1 MQFGGANFVFL
12 PHINFQH
19 YFIMERITLLSKKTT
34 KTSGQIRLRFRLRD
48 GRAIDLSHK
57 SEIQAD
63 LKELSKFN
71 DDGTVRPGTKVFNNE
86 LRKQI
91 ANEIDAMKRAYSNMK
106 QEGYDLTSEVLEKMV
121 FQELHPKQAERA
133 KQATLLERLETY
145 VSTSYENGLFGDS
158 RLKHYKILLQE
169 LQRFLTINGKTMITP
184 NDFTANDVMSF
195 RLFLFDEYK
204 YAANKKY
211 KKIYSDLSERSKPKE
226 KRSLNTVATE
236 MKQLNAFFSS
246 LEDADEINKSPFRKL
261 GKANKQ
267 LAVKEQYDEPVILRK
282 EELLKIME
290 TDVPETLKATKD
302 AFLLQ
307 CNFGQRISDFKKMTM
322 ANIAVNEDGI
332 PYIRYLAD
340 KTKKQ
345 KHSDFVAP
353 IMRYGLEIIKRTQ
366 FNMPILKYV
375 SGQCGYNVK
384 IKNLLKHCGIDRPC
398 SVYDEEKGENIYL
411 PLYELASSKLC
422 RTTCN
427 DLVRLQSTDDNASG
441 LHANGSKAIDRY
453 ISNWL
458 RDVFPRWCS
467 AFNQPVYKVDK
478 ELNVIE

>member
-1 MQFGGANFVFL
+1 
-12 PHINFQH
+12 
-19 YFIMERITLLSKKTT
+19 MEKIEIHSRTT
-34 KTSGQIRLRFRLRD
+34 KKQGSIRLRFRLND
-48 GRAIDLSHK
+48 GRSVQLYHK

-63 LKELSKFN
+63 LKDLTKFEK
-71 DDGTVRPGTKVFNNE
+71 DGS
-86 LRKQI
+86 LRAGIKIYNANLLKQI
-91 ANEIDAMKRAYSNMK
+91 AAEIDAMKRAYNTMK
-106 QEGYDLTSEVLEKMV
+106 ADGYDLTSDAFESLV
-121 FQELHPKQAERA
+121 FQELHPKQAQRA
-133 KQATLLERLETY
+133 KERTLIERLETY
-145 VSTSYENGLFGDS
+145 IDTSYKNGLFGNS

-169 LQRFLTINGKTMITP
+169 LQRFLTINGKTVITP

-204 YAANKKY
+204 YVGKY
-211 KKIYSDLSERSKPKE
+211 KKIYNDLSERSKPKE

-332 PYIRYLAD
+332 PYIHYLAD

-345 KHSDFVAP
+345 KHSEFVAP
-353 IMRYGLEIIKRTQ
+353 IMLYGLEIIKRTR

-384 IKNLLKHCGIDRPC
+384 IKNLLKHCEIDRLC
-398 SVYDEEKGENIYL
+398 SVYDEKKGENIYL

-441 LHANGSKAIDRY
+441 LHANGSKAVDRY

-467 AFNQPVYKVDK
+467 AFNQPVYKVDS
-478 ELNVIE
+478 ELNIID

>member
-1 MQFGGANFVFL
+1 
-12 PHINFQH
+12 
-19 YFIMERITLLSKKTT
+19 MEKIEIHSRTT
-34 KTSGQIRLRFRLRD
+34 KKQGSIRLRFRLND
-48 GRAIDLSHK
+48 GRSVQLYHK

-63 LKELSKFN
+63 LKDLTKFEK
-71 DDGTVRPGTKVFNNE
+71 DGS
-86 LRKQI
+86 LRAGIKIYNANLLKQI
-91 ANEIDAMKRAYSNMK
+91 AAEIDAMKRAYNTMK
-106 QEGYDLTSEVLEKMV
+106 ADGYDLTSEVFESLV
-121 FQELHPKQAERA
+121 LQELHPKQAQRA
-133 KQATLLERLETY
+133 KERTLIERLETY
-145 VSTSYENGLFGDS
+145 IDTSYKNGLFGNS

-169 LQRFLTINGKTMITP
+169 ISRFLTISGKSTVTP

-204 YAANKKY
+204 YVGKY

-332 PYIRYLAD
+332 PYIHYLAD

-345 KHSDFVAP
+345 KHSEFVAP
-353 IMRYGLEIIKRTQ
+353 IMLYGLEIIKRTR

-384 IKNLLKHCGIDRPC
+384 IKNLLKHCEIDRLC
-398 SVYDEEKGENIYL
+398 SIYDEEKGENTYL

-441 LHANGSKAIDRY
+441 LHANGSKAVDRY

-467 AFNQPVYKVDK
+467 AFNQPVYKVDS
-478 ELNVIE
+478 ELNIID

>member
-1 MQFGGANFVFL
+1 
-12 PHINFQH
+12 
-19 YFIMERITLLSKKTT
+19 MEKIEIHSRTT
-34 KTSGQIRLRFRLRD
+34 KKQGSIRLRFRLND
-48 GRAIDLSHK
+48 GRSVQLYHK

-63 LKELSKFN
+63 LKDLTKFEK
-71 DDGTVRPGTKVFNNE
+71 DGS
-86 LRKQI
+86 LRAGIKIYNANLLKQI
-91 ANEIDAMKRAYSNMK
+91 AAEIDAMKRAYNTMK
-106 QEGYDLTSEVLEKMV
+106 ADGYDLTSEVFESLV
-121 FQELHPKQAERA
+121 LQELHPKQAQRA
-133 KQATLLERLETY
+133 KERTLIERLETY
-145 VSTSYENGLFGDS
+145 IDTSYKNGLFGNS

-169 LQRFLTINGKTMITP
+169 ISRFLTISGKSTITP

-204 YAANKKY
+204 YVGKY

-332 PYIRYLAD
+332 PYIHYLAD

-345 KHSDFVAP
+345 KHSEFVAP
-353 IMRYGLEIIKRTQ
+353 IMLYGLEIIKRTR

-384 IKNLLKHCGIDRPC
+384 IKNLLKHCEIDRLC
-398 SVYDEEKGENIYL
+398 SIYDEEKGENTYI

-441 LHANGSKAIDRY
+441 LHANGSKAVDRY

-467 AFNQPVYKVDK
+467 AFNQPVYKVDS
-478 ELNVIE
+478 ELNIID

>member
-1 MQFGGANFVFL
+1 
-12 PHINFQH
+12 
-19 YFIMERITLLSKKTT
+19 MERITLLAKKTT
-34 KTSGQIRLRFRLRD
+34 KTSGLIRLRFRLRD

-71 DDGTVRPGTKVFNNE
+71 DDGTIRPGTKVFNAE
-86 LRKQI
+86 LLKQI
-91 ANEIDAMKRAYSNMK
+91 ANEIDAMKRAYSTMK

-145 VSTSYENGLFGDS
+145 VSTSYANGLFGDS
-158 RLKHYKILLQE
+158 RLKHYRILLQE
-169 LQRFLTINGKTMITP
+169 LQRFMTINGKSSVTP
-184 NDFTANDVMSF
+184 NDFTANDVMNF

-204 YAANKKY
+204 YASNKKY
-211 KKIYSDLSERSKPKE
+211 KKIYDELSERSKPKE

-236 MKQLNAFFSS
+236 MKQLQAFFSS

-261 GKANKQ
+261 GKANRQ

-282 EELLKIME
+282 EELLRIMV
-290 TDVPETLKATKD
+290 TDVPDTLKATKD

-307 CNFGQRISDFKKMTM
+307 CNFGQRIGDFKKMTM
-322 ANIAVNEDGI
+322 ANVAVNEDGI
-332 PYIRYLAD
+332 PYIHYLAD

-345 KHSDFVAP
+345 KHSEFVAP
-353 IMRYGLEIIKRTQ
+353 IMQYGLEIIKRTQ
-366 FNMPILKYV
+366 FNMPVLKYV

-384 IKNLLKHCGIDRPC
+384 IKKLLQHCGIDRQC
-398 SVYDEEKGENIYL
+398 SVFDEAKGENTYQ

-427 DLVRLQSTDDNASG
+427 DLVRLQSTNDNASG
-441 LHANGSKAIDRY
+441 LHANGSKAVDRY

-478 ELNVIE
+478 SLNIIG

>member
-1 MQFGGANFVFL
+1 
-12 PHINFQH
+12 
-19 YFIMERITLLSKKTT
+19 MEKIEIHSRTT
-34 KTSGQIRLRFRLRD
+34 KKQGSIRLRFRLND
-48 GRAIDLSHK
+48 GRSVQLYHK

-63 LKELSKFN
+63 LKDLTKFEK
-71 DDGTVRPGTKVFNNE
+71 DGS
-86 LRKQI
+86 LRAGIKIYNANLLKQI
-91 ANEIDAMKRAYSNMK
+91 AAEIDAMKRAYNTMK
-106 QEGYDLTSEVLEKMV
+106 ADGYDLTSEVFESLV
-121 FQELHPKQAERA
+121 LQELHPKQAQRA
-133 KQATLLERLETY
+133 KERTLIERLETY
-145 VSTSYENGLFGDS
+145 IDTSYKNGLFGNS

-169 LQRFLTINGKTMITP
+169 ISRFLTISGKSTVTP

-204 YAANKKY
+204 YVGKY

-332 PYIRYLAD
+332 PYIHYLAD

-345 KHSDFVAP
+345 KHSEFVAP
-353 IMRYGLEIIKRTQ
+353 IMLYGLEIIKRTR

-384 IKNLLKHCGIDRPC
+384 IKNLLKYCEIDRLC
-398 SVYDEEKGENIYL
+398 SIYDEEKGENTYL

-441 LHANGSKAIDRY
+441 LHANGSKAVDRY

-467 AFNQPVYKVDK
+467 AFNQPIYKVDG
-478 ELNVIE
+478 ELNIID

>member
-195 RLFLFDEYK
+195 RLFLFDEYI

-467 AFNQPVYKVDK
+467 AFNQPIYKVDN

>member
-1 MQFGGANFVFL
+1 
-12 PHINFQH
+12 
-19 YFIMERITLLSKKTT
+19 MEKIEIHSRTT
-34 KTSGQIRLRFRLRD
+34 KKQGSIRLRFRLND
-48 GRAIDLSHK
+48 GRSVQLYHK

-63 LKELSKFN
+63 LKDLTKFEK
-71 DDGTVRPGTKVFNNE
+71 DGS
-86 LRKQI
+86 LRAGIKIYNSNLLKQI
-91 ANEIDAMKRAYSNMK
+91 AAEIDAMKRAYNTMK
-106 QEGYDLTSEVLEKMV
+106 ADGYDLTSEVFESLV
-121 FQELHPKQAERA
+121 LQELHPKQAQRA
-133 KQATLLERLETY
+133 KERTLIERLETY
-145 VSTSYENGLFGDS
+145 IDTSYKNGLFGNS

-169 LQRFLTINGKTMITP
+169 ISRFLTISGKSTVTP

-204 YAANKKY
+204 YVGKY

-332 PYIRYLAD
+332 PYIHYLAD

-345 KHSDFVAP
+345 KHSEFVAP
-353 IMRYGLEIIKRTQ
+353 IMLYGLEIIKRTR

-384 IKNLLKHCGIDRPC
+384 IKNLLKHCEIDRLC
-398 SVYDEEKGENIYL
+398 SIYDEEKGENTYI

-441 LHANGSKAIDRY
+441 LHANGSKAVDRY

-467 AFNQPVYKVDK
+467 AFNQPVYKVDS
-478 ELNVIE
+478 ELNIID

>member
-1 MQFGGANFVFL
+1 
-12 PHINFQH
+12 
-19 YFIMERITLLSKKTT
+19 MEKIEIHSRTT
-34 KTSGQIRLRFRLRD
+34 KKQGSIRLRFRLND
-48 GRAIDLSHK
+48 GRSVQLYHK

-63 LKELSKFN
+63 LKDLTKFEK
-71 DDGTVRPGTKVFNNE
+71 DGS
-86 LRKQI
+86 LRAGIKIYNANLLKQI
-91 ANEIDAMKRAYSNMK
+91 AAEIDAMKRAYNTMK
-106 QEGYDLTSEVLEKMV
+106 ADGYDLTSEVFESLV
-121 FQELHPKQAERA
+121 LQELHPKQAQRA
-133 KQATLLERLETY
+133 KERTLIERLETY
-145 VSTSYENGLFGDS
+145 IDTSYKNGLFGNS

-169 LQRFLTINGKTMITP
+169 ISRFLTISGKSTVTP

-204 YAANKKY
+204 YVGKY

-332 PYIRYLAD
+332 PYIHYLAD

-345 KHSDFVAP
+345 KHSEFVAP
-353 IMRYGLEIIKRTQ
+353 IMLYGLEIIKRTR

-384 IKNLLKHCGIDRPC
+384 IKNLLKHCEIDRLC
-398 SVYDEEKGENIYL
+398 SIYDEEKGENTYI

-422 RTTCN
+422 RTTSN

-441 LHANGSKAIDRY
+441 LHANGSKAVDRY

-467 AFNQPVYKVDK
+467 AFNQPVYKVDS
-478 ELNVIE
+478 ELNIID

>member
-1 MQFGGANFVFL
+1 
-12 PHINFQH
+12 
-19 YFIMERITLLSKKTT
+19 MEKIEIHSRTT
-34 KTSGQIRLRFRLRD
+34 KKQGSIRLRFRLND
-48 GRAIDLSHK
+48 GRSVQLYHK

-63 LKELSKFN
+63 LKDLTKFEK
-71 DDGTVRPGTKVFNNE
+71 DGS
-86 LRKQI
+86 LRAGIKIYNANLLKQI
-91 ANEIDAMKRAYSNMK
+91 AAEIDAMKRAYNTMK
-106 QEGYDLTSEVLEKMV
+106 ADGYDLTSEVFESLV
-121 FQELHPKQAERA
+121 LQELHPKQAQRA
-133 KQATLLERLETY
+133 KERTLIERLETY
-145 VSTSYENGLFGDS
+145 IDTSYKNGLFGNS

-169 LQRFLTINGKTMITP
+169 ISRFLTISGKSTVTP

-204 YAANKKY
+204 YVGKY

-332 PYIRYLAD
+332 PYIHYLAD

-345 KHSDFVAP
+345 KHSEFVAP
-353 IMRYGLEIIKRTQ
+353 IMLYGLEIIKRTR

-384 IKNLLKHCGIDRPC
+384 IKNLLKHCEIDRLC
-398 SVYDEEKGENIYL
+398 SIYDEEKGENTYI

-427 DLVRLQSTDDNASG
+427 DLVRLQSTDGNASG
-441 LHANGSKAIDRY
+441 LHANGSKAVDRY

-467 AFNQPVYKVDK
+467 AFNQPVYKVDS
-478 ELNVIE
+478 ELNIID

>member
-1 MQFGGANFVFL
+1 
-12 PHINFQH
+12 
-19 YFIMERITLLSKKTT
+19 MEKIEIHSRTT
-34 KTSGQIRLRFRLRD
+34 KKQGSIRLRFRLND
-48 GRAIDLSHK
+48 GRSVQLYHK

-63 LKELSKFN
+63 LKDLTKFEK
-71 DDGTVRPGTKVFNNE
+71 DGS
-86 LRKQI
+86 LRAGIKIYNSNLLKQI
-91 ANEIDAMKRAYSNMK
+91 AAEIDAMKRAYNTMK
-106 QEGYDLTSEVLEKMV
+106 ADGYDLTSEVFESLV
-121 FQELHPKQAERA
+121 LQELHPKQAQRA
-133 KQATLLERLETY
+133 KERTLIERLETY
-145 VSTSYENGLFGDS
+145 IDTSYKNGLFGNS

-169 LQRFLTINGKTMITP
+169 ISRFLTISGKSTVTP

-204 YAANKKY
+204 YVGKY

-332 PYIRYLAD
+332 PYIHYLAD

-345 KHSDFVAP
+345 KHSEFVAP
-353 IMRYGLEIIKRTQ
+353 IMLYGLEIIKRTR

-384 IKNLLKHCGIDRPC
+384 IKNLLKHCEIDRLC
-398 SVYDEEKGENIYL
+398 SIYDEEKGENTYI

-427 DLVRLQSTDDNASG
+427 DLVRLQSTDGNASG
-441 LHANGSKAIDRY
+441 LHANGSKAVDRY

-467 AFNQPVYKVDK
+467 AFNQPVYKVDS
-478 ELNVIE
+478 ELNIID

>member
-1 MQFGGANFVFL
+1 MHFGCANFVL
-12 PHINFQH
+12 LHNINFQK
-19 YFIMERITLLSKKTT
+19 MEKIEIHNRTT
-34 KTSGQIRLRFRLRD
+34 KSKGVIRLRFRLND
-48 GRAIDLSHK
+48 GRNVQLYHK

-63 LKELSKFN
+63 LKDIAKFEK
-71 DDGTVRPGTKVFNNE
+71 DGTLRPGIKIYNAE
-86 LRKQI
+86 LFKQI
-91 ANEIDAMKRAYSNMK
+91 ANEIDAMKRAYSTMK
-106 QEGYDLTSEVLEKMV
+106 QEGYDLTSEVFDKMV
-121 FQELHPKQAERA
+121 LQELHPVQAERA
-133 KQATLLERLETY
+133 KQNTLLERLETY
-145 VSTSYENGLFGDS
+145 VSSSYENGLFGNS

-169 LQRFLTINGKTMITP
+169 LQRFLTINGKTVITP

-204 YAANKKY
+204 YVNAKKY
-211 KKIYSDLSERSKPKE
+211 QKIYGELSERSKPKE

-236 MKQLNAFFSS
+236 MKQLQAFFSS

-261 GKANKQ
+261 GKANRQ

-290 TDVPETLKATKD
+290 TDVPDSLKATKD

-353 IMRYGLEIIKRTQ
+353 IMRYGLEIIKRTR

-384 IKNLLKHCGIDRPC
+384 IKNLLKYCGIDRQC
-398 SVYDEEKGENIYL
+398 SVYDEAKGENTYL

-441 LHANGSKAIDRY
+441 LHAKGSKAIDRY

-467 AFNQPVYKVDK
+467 AFNQPIYKVDN
-478 ELNVIE
+478 ELNIIK

>member
-1 MQFGGANFVFL
+1 
-12 PHINFQH
+12 
-19 YFIMERITLLSKKTT
+19 MEKIEIHSRTT
-34 KTSGQIRLRFRLRD
+34 KKQGSIRLRFRLND
-48 GRAIDLSHK
+48 GRSVQLYHK

-63 LKELSKFN
+63 LKDLTKFEK
-71 DDGTVRPGTKVFNNE
+71 DGS
-86 LRKQI
+86 LRAGIKIYNADLLKQI
-91 ANEIDAMKRAYSNMK
+91 AVEIDAMKRAYSTMK
-106 QEGYDLTSEVLEKMV
+106 ADGYDLTSEVFENLV
-121 FQELHPKQAERA
+121 LQELHPKQAQRA
-133 KQATLLERLETY
+133 KERTLIERLETY
-145 VSTSYENGLFGDS
+145 IDTSYKNGLFGNS

-169 LQRFLTINGKTMITP
+169 ISRFLTISGKSTVTP

-204 YAANKKY
+204 YVGKY

-332 PYIRYLAD
+332 PYIHYLAD

-345 KHSDFVAP
+345 KHSEFVAP
-353 IMRYGLEIIKRTQ
+353 IMLYGLEIIKRTR

-384 IKNLLKHCGIDRPC
+384 IKNLLKHCEIDRLC
-398 SVYDEEKGENIYL
+398 SIYDEEKGENTYI

-441 LHANGSKAIDRY
+441 LHANGSKAVDRY

-467 AFNQPVYKVDK
+467 AFNQPVYKVNS
-478 ELNVIE
+478 ELNIID

>member
-1 MQFGGANFVFL
+1 
-12 PHINFQH
+12 
-19 YFIMERITLLSKKTT
+19 MERITLLAKKTT

-71 DDGTVRPGTKVFNNE
+71 DDGTLRPGTKVFNAE
-86 LRKQI
+86 LLKQI
-91 ANEIDAMKRAYSNMK
+91 ANEIDAMKRAYNAMK

-121 FQELHPKQAERA
+121 FQELHPIQAERT
-133 KQATLLERLETY
+133 KQSTLLERLETY
-145 VSTSYENGLFGDS
+145 VSTSYENGLFGNS

-169 LQRFLTINGKTMITP
+169 LQRFLTINGKTAITP

-204 YAANKKY
+204 YVNSKKY
-211 KKIYSDLSERSKPKE
+211 IKIYNTLSERSKPKE

-236 MKQLNAFFSS
+236 MKQLQAFFSS
-246 LEDADEINKSPFRKL
+246 LEDSDEINKSPFRKL
-261 GKANKQ
+261 GKANRQ

-290 TDVPETLKATKD
+290 TDVPDTLKATKD

-332 PYIRYLAD
+332 PYIHYLAD

-345 KHSDFVAP
+345 KHSEFVAP
-353 IMRYGLEIIKRTQ
+353 IMLYGLDIIKRTQ

-384 IKNLLKHCGIDRPC
+384 IKNLLKYCEIDRLC
-398 SVYDEEKGENIYL
+398 SVYDEEKEENTYL

-441 LHANGSKAIDRY
+441 LHSNGSKAIDRY

-467 AFNQPVYKVDK
+467 AFNQPVYKVDN

>member
-1 MQFGGANFVFL
+1 
-12 PHINFQH
+12 
-19 YFIMERITLLSKKTT
+19 MEKIEIHSRTT
-34 KTSGQIRLRFRLRD
+34 KKQGSIRLRFRLND
-48 GRAIDLSHK
+48 GRSVQLYHK

-63 LKELSKFN
+63 LKDLTKFEK
-71 DDGTVRPGTKVFNNE
+71 DGS
-86 LRKQI
+86 LRAGIKIYNANLLKQI
-91 ANEIDAMKRAYSNMK
+91 AAEIDAMKRAYNTMK
-106 QEGYDLTSEVLEKMV
+106 ADGYDLTSEVFESLV
-121 FQELHPKQAERA
+121 LQELHPKQAQRA
-133 KQATLLERLETY
+133 KERTLIERLETY
-145 VSTSYENGLFGDS
+145 IDTSYKNGLFGNS

-169 LQRFLTINGKTMITP
+169 ISRFLTISGKSTVTP

-204 YAANKKY
+204 YVGKY

-332 PYIRYLAD
+332 PYIHYLAD

-345 KHSDFVAP
+345 KHSEFVAP
-353 IMRYGLEIIKRTQ
+353 IMLYGLEIIKRTR

-384 IKNLLKHCGIDRPC
+384 IKNLLKHCEIDRLC
-398 SVYDEEKGENIYL
+398 SIYDEEKGENTYI

-441 LHANGSKAIDRY
+441 LHANGSKAVDRY

-467 AFNQPVYKVDK
+467 AFNQPVYKVDS
-478 ELNVIE
+478 ELNIID

>member
-19 YFIMERITLLSKKTT
+19 FSIMERITLLAKKTT
-34 KTSGQIRLRFRLRD
+34 KTSGIIRLRFRLRD
-48 GRAIDLSHK
+48 GRNIDLSHK

-71 DDGTVRPGTKVFNNE
+71 DDGTLKAGTKVFNAE
-86 LRKQI
+86 LRKLI
-91 ANEIDAMKRAYSNMK
+91 ATEIDAMKRAYSTMK
-106 QEGYDLTSEVLEKMV
+106 QEGFDLTSETLEKMV

-133 KQATLLERLETY
+133 KQSTLLERLETY

-169 LQRFLTINGKTMITP
+169 LQRFLTINGKSTITP
-184 NDFTANDVMSF
+184 SDFTATDVMDF
-195 RLFLFDEYK
+195 RKFLFDEYK
-204 YAANKKY
+204 FVNKH
-211 KKIYSDLSERSKPKE
+211 KKIYSELSERSIPKE

-236 MKQLNAFFSS
+236 MKQLQAFFSS
-246 LEDADEINKSPFRKL
+246 LEDSDEINKSPFRKL
-261 GKANKQ
+261 GKANRQ

-290 TDVPETLKATKD
+290 TDAPETLKATKD

-307 CNFGQRISDFKKMTM
+307 CNFGQRIGDFKKMTM
-322 ANIAVNEDGI
+322 ANVAVNEDGI
-332 PYIRYLAD
+332 PYIHYLAK
-340 KTKKQ
+340 KTMKQ
-345 KHSDFVAP
+345 KHTDFVAP
-353 IMRYGLEIIKRTQ
+353 IMLYGLEIIKRTQ
-366 FNMPILKYV
+366 FNMPILKYD

-384 IKNLLKHCGIDRPC
+384 IKKLLKYCGIDRLC
-398 SVYDEEKGENIYL
+398 SVFDKEKNENKYL

-427 DLVRLQSTDDNASG
+427 DLIRLQNPDDNASG
-441 LHANGSKAIDRY
+441 LHSQGSKAIDRY
-453 ISNWL
+453 KSNWL

-467 AFNQPVYKVDK
+467 AFNQPIYKVDN

>member
-1 MQFGGANFVFL
+1 
-12 PHINFQH
+12 
-19 YFIMERITLLSKKTT
+19 
-34 KTSGQIRLRFRLRD
+34 
-48 GRAIDLSHK
+48 
-57 SEIQAD
+57 
-63 LKELSKFN
+63 
-71 DDGTVRPGTKVFNNE
+71 
-86 LRKQI
+86 
-91 ANEIDAMKRAYSNMK
+91 
-106 QEGYDLTSEVLEKMV
+106 
-121 FQELHPKQAERA
+121 
-133 KQATLLERLETY
+133 
-145 VSTSYENGLFGDS
+145 
-158 RLKHYKILLQE
+158 
-169 LQRFLTINGKTMITP
+169 
-184 NDFTANDVMSF
+184 
-195 RLFLFDEYK
+195 
-204 YAANKKY
+204 
-211 KKIYSDLSERSKPKE
+211 
-226 KRSLNTVATE
+226 
-236 MKQLNAFFSS
+236 
-246 LEDADEINKSPFRKL
+246 
-261 GKANKQ
+261 
-267 LAVKEQYDEPVILRK
+267 
-282 EELLKIME
+282 
-290 TDVPETLKATKD
+290 
-302 AFLLQ
+302 
-307 CNFGQRISDFKKMTM
+307 MTM

-467 AFNQPVYKVDK
+467 AFNQPIYKVDN

>member
-1 MQFGGANFVFL
+1 
-12 PHINFQH
+12 
-19 YFIMERITLLSKKTT
+19 MEKIEIHSRTT
-34 KTSGQIRLRFRLRD
+34 KKQGSIRLRFRLND
-48 GRAIDLSHK
+48 GRSVQLYHK

-63 LKELSKFN
+63 LKDLTKFEK
-71 DDGTVRPGTKVFNNE
+71 DGS
-86 LRKQI
+86 LRAGIKIYNANLLKQI
-91 ANEIDAMKRAYSNMK
+91 AAEIDAMKRAYNTMK
-106 QEGYDLTSEVLEKMV
+106 ADGYDLTSEVFESLV
-121 FQELHPKQAERA
+121 LQELHPKQAQRA
-133 KQATLLERLETY
+133 KERTLIERLETY
-145 VSTSYENGLFGDS
+145 IDTSYKNGLFGNS

-169 LQRFLTINGKTMITP
+169 ISRFLTISGKSTVTP

-204 YAANKKY
+204 YVGKY

-332 PYIRYLAD
+332 PYIHYLAD

-345 KHSDFVAP
+345 KHSEFVAP
-353 IMRYGLEIIKRTQ
+353 IMLYGLEIIKRTR

-384 IKNLLKHCGIDRPC
+384 IKNLLKHCEIDRLC
-398 SVYDEEKGENIYL
+398 SIYDEEKGENTYL

-441 LHANGSKAIDRY
+441 LHANGSKAVDRY

-467 AFNQPVYKVDK
+467 AFNQPIYKVDS
-478 ELNVIE
+478 ELNIID

>member
-1 MQFGGANFVFL
+1 ML
-12 PHINFQH
+12 TI
-19 YFIMERITLLSKKTT
+19 RIVNRTT
-34 KTSGQIRLRFRLRD
+34 KKSGIIRLRFRLVD
-48 GRAIDLSHK
+48 GRNNPYLYHK

-91 ANEIDAMKRAYSNMK
+91 ANEIDAMKRAYSSMK

-121 FQELHPKQAERA
+121 FQELHPIQAERA
-133 KQATLLERLETY
+133 KQNTLLERLETY

-204 YAANKKY
+204 HAANKKY

-467 AFNQPVYKVDK
+467 AFNQPVYKVDN

>member
-1 MQFGGANFVFL
+1 
-12 PHINFQH
+12 
-19 YFIMERITLLSKKTT
+19 MEKIEIHSRTT
-34 KTSGQIRLRFRLRD
+34 KKQGSIRLRFRLND
-48 GRAIDLSHK
+48 GRSVQLYHK

-63 LKELSKFN
+63 LKDLTKFEK
-71 DDGTVRPGTKVFNNE
+71 DGS
-86 LRKQI
+86 LRAGIKIYNANLLKQI
-91 ANEIDAMKRAYSNMK
+91 AAEIDAMKRAYNTMK
-106 QEGYDLTSEVLEKMV
+106 ADGYDLTSEVFENLV
-121 FQELHPKQAERA
+121 LQELHPKQAQRA
-133 KQATLLERLETY
+133 KERTLIERLETY
-145 VSTSYENGLFGDS
+145 IDTSYKNGLFGNS

-169 LQRFLTINGKTMITP
+169 ISRFLTISGKSTVTP

-204 YAANKKY
+204 YVGKY

-332 PYIRYLAD
+332 PYIHYLAD

-345 KHSDFVAP
+345 KHSEFVAP
-353 IMRYGLEIIKRTQ
+353 IMLYGLEIIKRTR

-384 IKNLLKHCGIDRPC
+384 IKNLLKHCEIDRLC
-398 SVYDEEKGENIYL
+398 SIYDEEKGENTYI

-441 LHANGSKAIDRY
+441 LHANGSKAVDRY

-467 AFNQPVYKVDK
+467 AFNQPVYKVNS
-478 ELNVIE
+478 ELNIID